1 MPPSMNLKILT
12 LNFKRLIKNTLNFI
26 NLRLTMRENSLMK
39 LKTLNLDK
47 VDDVNL
53 PKIDLREGDKEFKRL
68 MERLAQNQTLRY
80 T

>member
-1 MPPSMNLKILT
+1 MNLKILT
-12 LNFKRLIKNTLNFI
+12 LNFKRLIRNTLNFI

-39 LKTLNLDK
+39 LKTLNLDN

-68 MERLAQNQTLRY
+68 MERLA
-80 T
+80 

>member
-12 LNFKRLIKNTLNFI
+12 LNFKRLIRNTLNFI

-68 MERLAQNQTLRY
+68 MERLA
-80 T
+80 

>member
-1 MPPSMNLKILT
+1 MNLKILT
-12 LNFKRLIKNTLNFI
+12 LNFKRLIRNTLNFI

-68 MERLAQNQTLRY
+68 MERLA
-80 T
+80 

>member
-12 LNFKRLIKNTLNFI
+12 LNFKKMIKNTLNFI

>member
-12 LNFKRLIKNTLNFI
+12 LNFKKMIKNTLNFI

-47 VDDVNL
+47 IDDVNL

>member
-1 MPPSMNLKILT
+1 MNLKILT